1 MLKGTLK
8 RSKGITLIALV
19 VTIIVLLIL
28 AGISISMLMGQ
39 NGILNRAAESKR
51 EHTVAQEREA
61 IAIAYSASMNVDNI
75 GKVTGLELQN
85 ELDKIMKNTAVTE
98 NDTDLNI
105 LFKDTLHRYTISQD
119 GTITKKDDLTP
130 EEANKIVRILS
141 SNMVLTADG
150 TVKYIGNES
159 LNTTDC
165 TKLNTSD
172 AKIITNNGIIK
183 SAEGY
188 FIDNKGKLFLK
199 NANYSSGFENGIEQE
214 PYYDIA
220 MIYNIFDG
228 KKIIDYE
235 EVDND
240 TYMVLD
246 SDGKIYSWGRNYEG
260 QLGNGTN
267 TRTNNPMCISDISGS
282 EVNGKRIKQIRMS
295 DRGNV
300 LAIDDSG
307 KVYAWGD
314 NSKGQLGNGL
324 TDNKSLPICISDLQN
339 NVLNGKKIEKIFLR
353 DANAFALDN
362 NGKLYSWGGG
372 NFSGQLGNGSSVSSK
387 TPMCISDIDGSE
399 LKEKKIVNVILNY
412 YVSIA
417 LDENGKVYVWGDNSK
432 GQLGIGNTENQMLPI
447 CLNDLTG
454 HIFYGKKITNI
465 TIAEDTNTIDF
476 MACDYEGNA
485 YVWGKND
492 QGQLCTGD
500 SVDRQTPI
508 ILNQIENS
516 IFYNQKIAQ
525 EYNYIW
531 DKGVGYESLFNYFL
545 LDNGEIYYKFYNLSY
560 GRTFC
565 IYSKSSNNSYNTNI

>member
-1 MLKGTLK
+1 MLKVTLK

-545 LDNGEIYYKFYNLSY
+545 LDNGEIYYKFYNVGLPV
-560 GRTFC
+560 
-565 IYSKSSNNSYNTNI
+565 